1 MNSHADM
8 DLCCSNTYDTVSLS
22 MFLLIV
28 ELMVGDKLPI
38 IVGSVG
44 GSVLFIITLVVVG
57 ILLARLVR
65 RRRYYF
71 FFIVVEHAYEMNL
84 YCIYLTSRCF
94 IYKKIDTYFSLYV

>member
-8 DLCCSNTYDTVSLS
+8 GLCCSNTYSGTVSLS
-22 MFLLIV
+22 MLLLIV
-28 ELMVGDKLPI
+28 ELMAGDKLPV

-71 FFIVVEHAYEMNL
+71 YFFSMF
-84 YCIYLTSRCF
+84 YL
-94 IYKKIDTYFSLYV
+94 